1 LTATRPTEPTS
12 LTRGERSA
20 RLGLSQKGGLPC
32 LPRENRLER
41 SKATHSRKGGRGRP
55 RSLRRW
61 AGKLDAMS
69 SAAYALRTMADAADA
84 VETGAGTVH
93 ERLFEA
99 FTLLAR
105 IGPEDIP
112 DGDLRAAF
120 AELMAALTSE
130 SPKGTEGRLVA
141 TLKAIDED
149 QAQSI
154 ARAIVD
160 LYHALGRL
168 HER

>member
-1 LTATRPTEPTS
+1 MLMTNS
-12 LTRGERSA
+12 L
-20 RLGLSQKGGLPC
+20 
-32 LPRENRLER
+32 
-41 SKATHSRKGGRGRP
+41 
-55 RSLRRW
+55 
-61 AGKLDAMS
+61 
-69 SAAYALRTMADAADA
+69 YALGTLADAAVA
-84 VETGAGTVH
+84 LETGAGTVH

-99 FTLLAR
+99 FTHLAR
-105 IGPEDIP
+105 IGPEDVP

-120 AELMAALTSE
+120 AELVAALTSE
-130 SPKGTEGRLVA
+130 RRKGTEGRLVA
-141 TLKAIDED
+141 TLKVMDEE

>member
-1 LTATRPTEPTS
+1 
-12 LTRGERSA
+12 
-20 RLGLSQKGGLPC
+20 
-32 LPRENRLER
+32 
-41 SKATHSRKGGRGRP
+41 
-55 RSLRRW
+55 
-61 AGKLDAMS
+61 
-69 SAAYALRTMADAADA
+69 MADAADA

-168 HER
+168 PQER

>member
-1 LTATRPTEPTS
+1 
-12 LTRGERSA
+12 
-20 RLGLSQKGGLPC
+20 
-32 LPRENRLER
+32 
-41 SKATHSRKGGRGRP
+41 
-55 RSLRRW
+55 
-61 AGKLDAMS
+61 
-69 SAAYALRTMADAADA
+69 MADAADA

-105 IGPEDIP
+105 IGPQDIP
-112 DGDLRAAF
+112 DGDLRPAF

-141 TLKAIDED
+141 TLKVIDED

-154 ARAIVD
+154 ARAIVN

>member
-1 LTATRPTEPTS
+1 MRRTSRWNSRPTGHRQRWGKPFPSGAGPLNSMLMTNS
-12 LTRGERSA
+12 L
-20 RLGLSQKGGLPC
+20 
-32 LPRENRLER
+32 
-41 SKATHSRKGGRGRP
+41 
-55 RSLRRW
+55 
-61 AGKLDAMS
+61 
-69 SAAYALRTMADAADA
+69 YALGTLADAAVA
-84 VETGAGTVH
+84 LETGAGTVH

-99 FTLLAR
+99 FTHLAR
-105 IGPEDIP
+105 IGPEDVP

-130 SPKGTEGRLVA
+130 RPKGTEGRLVA
-141 TLKAIDED
+141 TLKVMDEE

-168 HER
+168 LHER